1 MKKIWKV
8 WTVILVVAATV
19 LLTISTQYSKKEEIS
34 TDSYQYLIGVSLPNV
49 IEPWLNNFV
58 DVFTEKVSQDK
69 KINVIFRDAAG
80 NPEKQIQD
88 IETLMEYGIDI
99 LIVSPDGSDSLSSVL
114 SEAFQKIPVI
124 LTGVGA
130 GTEDYTCLIM
140 DFNVISRNALLEAQK
155 NPETHKNIVVRV
167 CGYSAY
173 FHTLTAEMQN
183 EVIQRTQ
190 R

>member
-69 KINVIFRDAAG
+69 KINVIPIYIEVDDGIRLERALKREKEQE
-80 NPEKQIQD
+80 NPKYEELCRRFLADSQDFSEEK
-88 IETLMEYGIDI
+88 IEESGIEKRFQNINLDDCVKEIIEYI
-99 LIVSPDGSDSLSSVL
+99 
-114 SEAFQKIPVI
+114 K
-124 LTGVGA
+124 
-130 GTEDYTCLIM
+130 
-140 DFNVISRNALLEAQK
+140 SR
-155 NPETHKNIVVRV
+155 
-167 CGYSAY
+167 
-173 FHTLTAEMQN
+173 
-183 EVIQRTQ
+183 
-190 R
+190 

>member
-99 LIVSPDGSDSLSSVL
+99 LIVSPDGSDSLDAVL
-114 SEAFQKIPVI
+114 SKAYQQIPVI
-124 LTGVGA
+124 LTGVGS
-130 GTEDYTCLIM
+130 GTEDYTCLIQS
-140 DFNVISRNALLEAQK
+140 DEQK
-155 NPETHKNIVVRV
+155 IGRLAGEYILNLSLIHI
-167 CGYSAY
+167 
-173 FHTLTAEMQN
+173 
-183 EVIQRTQ
+183 
-190 R
+190 